1 MDVDTRF
8 KAAIPMGGTGPI
20 SRDVPT
26 LVMAGLATPLWKAS
40 LFGPSIRPCQMLR
53 WPRSEVLV
61 IWPFPI
67 FATLILGVLVK
78 NVFPRDDIN
87 AFFVE
92 SLIELGT
99 DGCPQKELVTP
110 PNEDCAADMDLEISK
125 WGFGN

>member
-1 MDVDTRF
+1 ME
-8 KAAIPMGGTGPI
+8 
-20 SRDVPT
+20 
-26 LVMAGLATPLWKAS
+26 GLAALWKAS

-61 IWPFPI
+61 IWPFSDLCDLD
-67 FATLILGVLVK
+67 FGRFGEELLL
-78 NVFPRDDIN
+78 PRDDIN

-110 PNEDCAADMDLEISK
+110 PNEDCAAGYMDLETSK
-125 WGFGN
+125 MGIRQLMTQFF